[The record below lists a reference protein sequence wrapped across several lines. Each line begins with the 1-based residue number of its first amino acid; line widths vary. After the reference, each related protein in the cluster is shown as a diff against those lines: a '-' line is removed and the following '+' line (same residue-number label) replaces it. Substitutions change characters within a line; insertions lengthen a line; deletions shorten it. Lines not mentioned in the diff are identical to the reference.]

1 MTVRPKRDATKNDLR
16 WRRTEKLLLKAF
28 EQELE
33 GTPLDKVKVVAV
45 CETAE
50 VSKAAFY
57 AHYQDIYDLADAF
70 VDAAVQRMLDSLGP
84 ATSTTPDGMGF
95 AHRCVQA
102 LRSEEQKAFVRIA
115 DENRMMPRYLER
127 IYAEVEARVSQDVS
141 HPLAPADRIAGTFAL
156 SGAIAT
162 VMAHPEV
169 PDDVLEDIL
178 SQLMAQTMDALDIPT
193 GQGT

>member
-1 MTVRPKRDATKNDLR
+1 MIARPRRDAAKNDLR

-28 EQELE
+28 EQEL
-33 GTPLDKVKVVAV
+33 GCTPLDKVKVVAV

-70 VDAAVQRMLDSLGP
+70 VDAAVQRTLDSMGP
-84 ATSTTPDGMGF
+84 ATPTVPDGMGF
-95 AHRCVQA
+95 VYRCVQA

-115 DENRMMPRYLER
+115 DENRMMPRFLER
-127 IYAEVEARVSQDVS
+127 ICSEVEMRVSQGVS
-141 HPLAPADRIAGTFAL
+141 HPLNPSDRIAVTFIL

-162 VMAHPEV
+162 VLSHPEV
-169 PDDVLEDIL
+169 PDDVLADIL
-178 SQLMAQTMDALDIPT
+178 ARLMEQALGAVDH
-193 GQGT
+193 GKNGE